1 MFFTDLPYCMTES
14 IFNLAF
20 QQDDIKSKI
29 VVALERI
36 SEVFRALLWEH
47 AKTIG
52 LSPIQIQILIFIA
65 YHAESFRNVS
75 HLAKE
80 FNVTKPT
87 ISDAVRVLEKK
98 GLISKHPAAYDN
110 RRYSIALTAEGTA
123 IVKETENFAE
133 PIKKQLQ
140 QFSDHHLS
148 HFHTQLI
155 GLISGL
161 NRSGILTEQRT
172 CHSCQFFNKN
182 EGQAFCRLMK
192 KPLLPDDIRVDCP
205 EFEAL

>member
-1 MFFTDLPYCMTES
+1 MSES

-20 QQDDIKSKI
+20 QQDDVKSKI

-52 LSPIQIQILIFIA
+52 LSPIQIQILIFVA
-65 YHAESFRNVS
+65 YHDESLRNVS

-110 RRYSIALTAEGTA
+110 RRYSIALTPEGQG
-123 IVKETENFAE
+123 IVGETENFAE
-133 PIKKQLQ
+133 PIKQQLQ
-140 QFSDHHLS
+140 SFSDEHLS
-148 HFHTQLI
+148 HFHTQLLD
-155 GLISGL
+155 LIAGL
-161 NRSGILTEQRT
+161 NRNGILSEQRT
-172 CHSCQFFNKN
+172 CHSCRFFEKNANK
-182 EGQAFCRLMK
+182 AFCKLMK
-192 KPLLPDDIRVDCP
+192 KPLLADDIRVDCP
-205 EFEAL
+205 EFEAI

>member
-1 MFFTDLPYCMTES
+1 MLLTDLLCMTES

-20 QQDDIKSKI
+20 QQDDLKSKI

-52 LSPIQIQILIFIA
+52 LSPIQIQILIFVA
-65 YHAESFRNVS
+65 YHEESLCNVS

-87 ISDAVRVLEKK
+87 ISDAVRVLDKK
-98 GLISKHPAAYDN
+98 GFISKHTAEHDS
-110 RRYSIALTAEGTA
+110 RRYSIALTKEGKA

-133 PIKKQLQ
+133 PIKQQLQ
-140 QFSDHHLS
+140 QFSNDHLS
-148 HFHTQLI
+148 HFHTQLVQ
-155 GLISGL
+155 LISGL
-161 NRSGILTEQRT
+161 NKSGILTEQRT
-172 CHSCQFFNKN
+172 CHSCRFFDKQN
-182 EGQAFCRLMK
+182 GQSFCKLMK
-192 KPLLPDDIRVDCP
+192 KPLKADDIRVDCP
-205 EFEAL
+205 EFEAI

>member
-1 MFFTDLPYCMTES
+1 MTNS
-14 IFNLAF
+14 IFNLTF

-65 YHAESFRNVS
+65 YHQESLRNVS

-98 GLISKHPAAYDN
+98 GLISKHPAAHDS
-110 RRYSIALTAEGTA
+110 RRYSIALTESGTA
-123 IVKETENFAE
+123 IVQQTENFAE

-140 QFSDHHLS
+140 QFSDAGLS
-148 HFHTQLI
+148 DFHTQLI
-155 GLISGL
+155 AVISGL
-161 NRSGILTEQRT
+161 NRSGILSEQRT
-172 CHSCQFFNKN
+172 CHSCRFFEKNK
-182 EGQAFCRLMK
+182 EQSFCQLMK
-192 KPLLPDDIRVDCP
+192 KPLLPDDIRLDCP
-205 EFEAL
+205 EFEV

>member
-1 MFFTDLPYCMTES
+1 MTES

-20 QQDDIKSKI
+20 QQDDLKSKI

-52 LSPIQIQILIFIA
+52 LSPIQIQILIFVA
-65 YHAESFRNVS
+65 YHEESLCNVS

-87 ISDAVRVLEKK
+87 ISDAVRVLDKK
-98 GLISKHPAAYDN
+98 GFISKHTAEHDS
-110 RRYSIALTAEGTA
+110 RRYSIALTKEGKA

-133 PIKKQLQ
+133 PIKQQLQ
-140 QFSDHHLS
+140 QFSNDHLS
-148 HFHTQLI
+148 HFHTQLVQ
-155 GLISGL
+155 LISGL
-161 NRSGILTEQRT
+161 NKSGILTEQRT
-172 CHSCQFFNKN
+172 CHSCRFFDKQN
-182 EGQAFCRLMK
+182 GQSFCKLMK
-192 KPLLPDDIRVDCP
+192 KPLKADDIRVDCP
-205 EFEAL
+205 EFEAI

>member
-1 MFFTDLPYCMTES
+1 MAES
-14 IFNLAF
+14 IFNLVF

-52 LSPIQIQILIFIA
+52 LSPIQIQILIFTA
-65 YHAESFRNVS
+65 YHEEALRNVS

-98 GLISKHPAAYDN
+98 GLISKHTSAFDN
-110 RRYSIALTAEGTA
+110 RRYSIALTPAGDA
-123 IVKETENFAE
+123 IVKETEHFAE
-133 PIKKQLQ
+133 PIKEQLQ
-140 QFSDHHLS
+140 PFSSDALS
-148 HFHTQLI
+148 HFHTSLI
-155 GLISGL
+155 HLISSL
-161 NRSGILTEQRT
+161 NRTGILSEQRT
-172 CHSCQFFNKN
+172 CHSCRFFLKEDNSTYCK
-182 EGQAFCRLMK
+182 LME
-192 KPLLPDDIRVDCP
+192 KPLLADDIRLDCP
-205 EFEAL
+205 EFEVK

>member
-1 MFFTDLPYCMTES
+1 MTES

-36 SEVFRALLWEH
+36 SEVFRAMLWEH

-52 LSPIQIQILIFIA
+52 LSPIQIQILIFVA
-65 YHAESFRNVS
+65 YHQESLRNVS

-110 RRYSIALTAEGTA
+110 RRYSIALTPKGEAM
-123 IVKETENFAE
+123 VKETENFAE
-133 PIKKQLQ
+133 PIKQQLQ
-140 QFSDHHLS
+140 PFSNEQLS
-148 HFHTQLI
+148 LFHTQLVDLI
-155 GLISGL
+155 TGLH
-161 NRSGILTEQRT
+161 RSGILSEQRT
-172 CHSCQFFNKN
+172 CHSCRFFEKDK
-182 EGQAFCRLMK
+182 GKAFCKLMK
-192 KPLLPDDIRVDCP
+192 KPLLANDIRLDCP
-205 EFEAL
+205 EFEAT

>member
-1 MFFTDLPYCMTES
+1 MTES

-20 QQDDIKSKI
+20 QQDDVKSKI

-52 LSPIQIQILIFIA
+52 LSPIQIQILIFVA
-65 YHAESFRNVS
+65 YHQESLRNVS

-87 ISDAVRVLEKK
+87 ISDAVRVLQKK
-98 GLISKHPAAYDN
+98 GLISKHPAVYDN
-110 RRYSIALTAEGTA
+110 RRYSIALTPEGEA

-140 QFSDHHLS
+140 SISDEHLS
-148 HFHTQLI
+148 LFHTQLVD
-155 GLISGL
+155 LIAGL
-161 NRSGILTEQRT
+161 NRSGILSEQRT
-172 CHSCQFFNKN
+172 CHSCRFLEKDKG
-182 EGQAFCRLMK
+182 EAFCKLMK
-192 KPLLPDDIRVDCP
+192 KPLLADDIRVDCP
-205 EFEAL
+205 EFEAI